1 MLFAGCFPSLCS
13 PFHSTLFVAT
23 FTVRHKK
30 ERQFWQW
37 ANQTLGGT
45 SSHSLTHLAAHGQFH
60 SHSQSPSSS
69 SSSSTTVFYYV
80 DSTPFTASD
89 NQAPNKSDANSREL
103 AHTVLFSCLYSSRN
117 QFGLDLIK
125 ISASI
130 AFSQFVCV
138 CVSLCNLIRMLPKK
152 ERERR
157 KGEESKERQQS

>member
-1 MLFAGCFPSLCS
+1 MLFAGSFPSLCS

-69 SSSSTTVFYYV
+69 SSSFSSTTVFYYV
-80 DSTPFTASD
+80 DSTPFTASN

-138 CVSLCNLIRMLPKK
+138 CRSAI
-152 ERERR
+152 
-157 KGEESKERQQS
+157 